1 MIFSLPFSVIFCF
14 IGGVSASFINQ
25 PKALQG
31 VQLGDSVTLECYL
44 PKKDFNSMLWYKQEL
59 GRMPQPVAK
68 CYNRLKQVTYLDGFK
83 DRRFNVTTDKDI
95 FHLSISPTRNE
106 DAATYFCGVIALN
119 ELRFGSG
126 TLLII
131 EGLQLNHHQ
140 IHQDP
145 DVDLLFPGDNVTL
158 NCTVEFVELNCAGD
172 HSVSWY
178 KNASGESDPGII
190 FTHGNRSDQCKKSS
204 ETVSPTQSC
213 IYKLPKNN
221 LSLSDAGTYYCA
233 VAACG
238 EILYGNGTKLNIID
252 INLPASV
259 RPTFLILVSSN
270 IISVLVMIII
280 IVFRCKKQTLSVGSS
295 HCDTA
300 SDNQAACDEALNYAA
315 LSFTSKP
322 PSSRGTRRQQI
333 LQKTEVYSQVKY
345 EQY

>member
-83 DRRFNVTTDKDI
+83 DSRFNVTTDKDI

-145 DVDLLFPGDNVTL
+145 AVDLLFPGDNVTL

-238 EILYGNGTKLNIID
+238 EILYGNGTKLNIIG
-252 INLPASV
+252 NVSYVL
-259 RPTFLILVSSN
+259 FLTSCIRNHNPFRHCIYYNGHHVFSIFLNVLLYIIVHYLRAVSSSEQTVN
-270 IISVLVMIII
+270 QLMNTFI
-280 IVFRCKKQTLSVGSS
+280 KQ
-295 HCDTA
+295 
-300 SDNQAACDEALNYAA
+300 
-315 LSFTSKP
+315 
-322 PSSRGTRRQQI
+322 
-333 LQKTEVYSQVKY
+333 
-345 EQY
+345 